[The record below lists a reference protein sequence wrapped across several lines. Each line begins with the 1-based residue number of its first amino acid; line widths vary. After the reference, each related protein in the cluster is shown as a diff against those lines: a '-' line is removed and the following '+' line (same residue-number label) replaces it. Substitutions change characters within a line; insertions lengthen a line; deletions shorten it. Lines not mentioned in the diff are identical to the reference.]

1 MGFLTQKDSI
11 RGDQHLVGRSS
22 SARSSGHDVAE
33 ADLSIAA
40 FCKKPLTVYSLFLL
54 GGDRLF
60 FLSCSVGFMKMSRLF
75 IQYGFFIELWYTDK
89 GCDLMLALVNERGV
103 IRRYSFY
110 PEIDLEIL

>member
-1 MGFLTQKDSI
+1 
-11 RGDQHLVGRSS
+11 
-22 SARSSGHDVAE
+22 
-33 ADLSIAA
+33 
-40 FCKKPLTVYSLFLL
+40 
-54 GGDRLF
+54 
-60 FLSCSVGFMKMSRLF
+60 MKMSRLF